1 MYIFLKVHPY
11 FYHGL
16 DVLWENV
23 TQILSDPNAAVC
35 LYQCILHLEN
45 YKITKFIVLFF
56 TRFYKCHF
64 LHGFI

>member
-35 LYQCILHLEN
+35 FNALE
-45 YKITKFIVLFF
+45 YTKL
-56 TRFYKCHF
+56 
-64 LHGFI
+64 